1 MIIESEGLVR
11 SPYLLLPYFLG
22 GFCLAAGAFGG
33 CAKGDVGDL
42 VLPTG
47 GTGGTVP
54 LVTGGDATGG
64 DATGGE
70 PTSGGT
76 VVDPTGGA
84 GGSGAEGGAVS
95 PCLPEEYLCA
105 GECANLLSSRQH
117 CGACGVRCTGDQ
129 ICDAGTCV
137 CPYVECGG
145 TCVNTAVSV
154 IHCGTCNTLC
164 AIGEACVDGACSC
177 QDASLTRCGALCVD
191 LTTNPANCGACGT
204 TCGETQVCTQGACS
218 DDCIPPESRCDQPD
232 GSVRCADLQVS
243 IDNCGSCGIECAVGY
258 ACVAGIC
265 ECAPGTELCGT
276 LCVDTLTSLAHCGGC
291 DKNCTHV
298 CEAGVCVCE
307 GGLIACGEECVDTAT
322 SALHCGGCDQPC
334 GVGSSCVEGACVC
347 DAGLDPCPVAEGE
360 GTSCTDLQTDDLNCG
375 ACGTSCGEEASCVA
389 ADCTCDEAGLTF
401 CTGECADLD
410 YSPDHCGACGEPC
423 ADGQICQQGEC
434 QTPALV
440 VRSKTPDGP
449 NDLETETAPT
459 IRLCNQSSNSVS
471 LSGITISYWYTKD
484 GTTTNQIPTFPW
496 PQIPATNSATRLD
509 PPLTDAD
516 FVLTMAITGS
526 PSLAG
531 SECVEFQ
538 QSVHGGEGWTQ
549 GYKIDNDW
557 SYLAG
562 EFQVNEQVTVY
573 QNGNLIWG
581 TEPPPRAE

>member
-1 MIIESEGLVR
+1 MIIEPEGLVR
-11 SPYLLLPYFLG
+11 SPRLFVPYLLG
-22 GFCLAAGAFGG
+22 SFCLASGAFGG
-33 CAKGDVGDL
+33 CAKGDVGEL

-47 GTGGTVP
+47 GTGGGAP

-76 VVDPTGGA
+76 VVDPTGG
-84 GGSGAEGGAVS
+84 SGAEGGAVS
-95 PCLPEEYLCA
+95 PCPPGEYLCA
-105 GECANLLSSRQH
+105 GECANLQSSRQH

-137 CPYVECGG
+137 CPYVECSG

-154 IHCGTCNTLC
+154 VHCGTCNNLC
-164 AIGEACVDGACSC
+164 AIGEACVDGACTC
-177 QDASLTRCGALCVD
+177 QDESLTRCGALCVD
-191 LTTNPANCGACGT
+191 LTTNPANCGACGNA
-204 TCGETQVCTQGACS
+204 CEEPQVCTQGTCS
-218 DDCIPPESRCDQPD
+218 DDCLPPESRCDQPD
-232 GSVRCADLQVS
+232 GSVRCANLQVS
-243 IDNCGSCGIECAVGY
+243 IDNCGACGIECAVGY
-258 ACVAGIC
+258 ACVDGIC

-291 DKNCTHV
+291 DRNCIHV

-307 GGLIACGEECVDTAT
+307 GGLIACGDECVDTAT
-322 SALHCGGCDQPC
+322 SALHCGACDQPC
-334 GVGSSCVEGACVC
+334 GTGSSCVEGACVC

-360 GTSCTDLQTDDLNCG
+360 GTSCTDLQADDLNCG

-389 ADCTCDEAGLTF
+389 AVCTCDEAGLTF
-401 CTGECADLD
+401 CSGECADLD
-410 YSPDHCGACGEPC
+410 YSPSHCGACGDPC
-423 ADGQICQQGEC
+423 DDGQICQEGQC

-471 LSGITISYWYTKD
+471 LNGITISYWYTKD

-496 PQIPATNSATRLD
+496 PQIPATNSVTRLD

-557 SYLAG
+557 SYLEG
-562 EFQVNEQVTVY
+562 EFAVNERITVY